1 MHIANHSGRPSHHFQ
16 LGGIPL
22 KTVVATIWDE
32 IRADDVLGRAAQ
44 LAYYFFLALFPFLI
58 FLVSALSVFG
68 SADRGRALLF
78 QIIARFL
85 PGLALQLIKNTFEAI
100 LRAGGPLK
108 MSFGA
113 IFSLWSASMGMMA
126 LMDTLNA
133 AYRVRETR
141 SFVKQYAVAIGLT
154 LAIASMLIVS
164 LLAVVLGNSMA
175 RALSAREIFA
185 VAWRYAQ
192 WPLGLALMLLALAVA
207 YHFAPNV
214 KQRTWHWVT
223 PGTVLSA
230 LLLISVSLVLRVY
243 LHFAGASTR
252 QYGPLGAVIV
262 LLLCFY
268 MIGFVVL
275 VGGVL
280 NAVIENAIPGR
291 QLPPRDAQGLR
302 GMQSNQGQQ
311 AVGHQAATEINSPPP
326 DSA

>member
-1 MHIANHSGRPSHHFQ
+1 MAKHSGRPTHLFR
-16 LGGIPL
+16 LGGVPL
-22 KTVVATIWDE
+22 KTAVVSIWGE

-44 LAYYFFLALFPFLI
+44 LAYYFFLAQFPFLI
-58 FLVSALSVFG
+58 FLVSALSIFG
-68 SADRGRALLF
+68 TADRGRALLF
-78 QIIARFL
+78 QMIARFL
-85 PGLALQLIKNTFEAI
+85 PGLAFQLIKNTFEAI

-133 AYRVRETR
+133 AYRVKETR

-154 LAIASMLIVS
+154 LAIASLLIVS
-164 LLAVVLGNSMA
+164 LLGVVFGNKIA
-175 RALSAREIFA
+175 TALSARETFA
-185 VAWRYAQ
+185 VAWRYGQ
-192 WPLGLALMLLALAVA
+192 WPLGVALVLLALAVA
-207 YHFAPNV
+207 YYFAPNV
-214 KQRTWHWVT
+214 RQRTWHWVT

-230 LLLISVSLVLRVY
+230 LLLILVSLVLRVY

-268 MIGFVVL
+268 MIGIAVL

-280 NAVIENAIPGR
+280 NAVIENVIPGGPLR
-291 QLPPRDAQGLR
+291 QQGSRSRDQ
-302 GMQSNQGQQ
+302 
-311 AVGHQAATEINSPPP
+311 
-326 DSA
+326 

>member
-1 MHIANHSGRPSHHFQ
+1 MAKHSGRPTHLFR
-16 LGGIPL
+16 LGGVPL
-22 KTVVATIWDE
+22 KTVVVSIWGE

-58 FLVSALSVFG
+58 FLVSALSIFG
-68 SADRGRALLF
+68 TADRGRALLF
-78 QIIARFL
+78 QLIARFL
-85 PGLALQLIKNTFEAI
+85 PGLAFQLIKNTFEAI

-133 AYRVRETR
+133 AYRVKETR

-154 LAIASMLIVS
+154 LAIASLLIVS
-164 LLAVVLGNSMA
+164 LLGVVFGNKIA
-175 RALSAREIFA
+175 TALSARETFV
-185 VAWRYAQ
+185 VAWRYGQ

-207 YHFAPNV
+207 YYFAPNV
-214 KQRTWHWVT
+214 RQRTWHWVT

-230 LLLISVSLVLRVY
+230 LLLILVSLVLRVY
-243 LHFAGASTR
+243 MLFAGASTR

-268 MIGFVVL
+268 MIGIAVL

-280 NAVIENAIPGR
+280 NAVIENVIPGGPLR
-291 QLPPRDAQGLR
+291 QQGSHNRDQ
-302 GMQSNQGQQ
+302 
-311 AVGHQAATEINSPPP
+311 
-326 DSA
+326 